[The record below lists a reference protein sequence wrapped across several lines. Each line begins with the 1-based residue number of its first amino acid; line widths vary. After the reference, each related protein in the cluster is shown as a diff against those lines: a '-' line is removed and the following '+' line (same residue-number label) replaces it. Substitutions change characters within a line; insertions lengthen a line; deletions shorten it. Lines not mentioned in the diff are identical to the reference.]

1 MTYEEFKEEF
11 QGVTEYLPEQ
21 YRELQVTIQERNNA
35 FKNYDA
41 AAFSDQK
48 NPKVRFPEL
57 DLKGIYNSIKDKLNK
72 NGISYVFSGL
82 SKELGMIME
91 KAYKDS
97 GVLKDKENQN
107 LMVSVEKNHLI
118 YDLRCEQVEDTL
130 GSVAVME
137 DIAKQENSDLLV
149 VPFQG
154 QLLLVAEKEVENAG
168 GTVDEFVTEAEIFML
183 ADGGAY
189 GKNVFLYDMQNRNLS
204 VIESKSIVKTI

>member
-21 YRELQVTIQERNNA
+21 YRELQVIIQERNNA
-35 FKNYDA
+35 FKNYDT

-154 QLLLVAEKEVENAG
+154 QLLLVAEKEVQNAG

-204 VIESKSIVKTI
+204 VVESKSMVKTI